1 VTLERV
7 NEALRIATGLVVEAQ
22 VSRPSFALGDSLT
35 VVTTV
40 YNRGH
45 SAAEVFGREA
55 MFTGA
60 AIGAYF
66 RPPAVLPDSTVSDT
80 VRYAYRNHTAPW
92 WLELPRRGAMFGVEP
107 EGIDEAT
114 RTSEWVG
121 YEVRLA
127 GGVVHL
133 RAPVVFRSADPVRG
147 DVARPVSAE
156 PGITL
161 TMEEAVSYAR
171 AANAMDRSVRVNV
184 RLASNDSGA
193 VAVTLELPT
202 GLTAVPRVQSLT
214 PVAGGGDQVVE
225 FRVRGTLPAGRHE
238 MRAVARRGAK
248 TFATGY
254 VPIEYEHIR
263 PQKLYRPATTVVE
276 AIDVRVPAGVRV
288 GYVRGVGDE
297 APAAIAALGI
307 PLTEIEPASL
317 GRVDLSRYTAIVV
330 GPRAYEAHAELRL
343 HNGRLL
349 DFARRGGTLVV
360 QYGQYEMTQ
369 PGMMPYPITL
379 ARPADRVTVEN
390 APVRIVDS
398 TARVLTEP
406 NRIGVQ
412 DFDGWIQDRSLYMP
426 RTFDARY
433 RSVLEMNDPGEPANR
448 GALLVAPLG
457 QGTYV
462 YTSLAFFRQLPN
474 GVPGAMR
481 LFVNLLVARAGR
493 GPAM

>member
-1 VTLERV
+1 
-7 NEALRIATGLVVEAQ
+7 
-22 VSRPSFALGDSLT
+22 
-35 VVTTV
+35 
-40 YNRGH
+40 
-45 SAAEVFGREA
+45 
-55 MFTGA
+55 
-60 AIGAYF
+60 
-66 RPPAVLPDSTVSDT
+66 
-80 VRYAYRNHTAPW
+80 
-92 WLELPRRGAMFGVEP
+92 
-107 EGIDEAT
+107 
-114 RTSEWVG
+114 
-121 YEVRLA
+121 
-127 GGVVHL
+127 
-133 RAPVVFRSADPVRG
+133 
-147 DVARPVSAE
+147 
-156 PGITL
+156 
-161 TMEEAVSYAR
+161 
-171 AANAMDRSVRVNV
+171 
-184 RLASNDSGA
+184 
-193 VAVTLELPT
+193 
-202 GLTAVPRVQSLT
+202 
-214 PVAGGGDQVVE
+214 
-225 FRVRGTLPAGRHE
+225 
-238 MRAVARRGAK
+238 
-248 TFATGY
+248 
-254 VPIEYEHIR
+254 
-263 PQKLYRPATTVVE
+263 
-276 AIDVRVPAGVRV
+276 
-288 GYVRGVGDE
+288 
-297 APAAIAALGI
+297 
-307 PLTEIEPASL
+307 
-317 GRVDLSRYTAIVV
+317 VDLSRYTAIVV